1 MNEVSMKF
9 KESGT
14 LPVGVEVDGK
24 FHHEFTLRPRLVRD
38 SVDVLEEDSR
48 AQSNDAY
55 RGVALIARQIEQLGD
70 LEPDQITAKLL
81 LSMFDTDLAAI
92 MAANSRLEERLK
104 NFRAEGKNAPASA
117 SGIGENRDT
126 VA

>member
-1 MNEVSMKF
+1 MSAL

-24 FHHEFTLRPRLVRD
+24 FHYEFTLRPRLVRD

-48 AQSNDAY
+48 AQNNDAY
-55 RGVALIARQIEQLGD
+55 RGVALIARQIESLGD
-70 LEPDQITAKLL
+70 LEPEQITTKLL

-92 MAANSRLEERLK
+92 MEANSRLEGRLK
-104 NFRAEGKNAPASA
+104 NFRTQSKNTPASA
-117 SGIGENRDT
+117 SGIGENRDP